1 MKRSGDKG
9 ERKMEPIRLEVNG
22 ETYETVVKP
31 GELLSD
37 VLRERLGLTGTK
49 RGCDSGKCGA
59 CTVLLDGKAVKS
71 CLLEAAKAQDKKI
84 LTIEG
89 LADAG
94 RLDPLQEAFIEY
106 GAVQCGYCTPG
117 MIMTAKALL
126 LRNPNP
132 STEEIK
138 RALSGNLCRCTGYVK
153 IIEAIQAAA
162 SKGAPVL

>member
-132 STEEIK
+132 STDEIK

-153 IIEAIQAAA
+153 IIDAIQKAA
-162 SKGAPVL
+162 SKRAPVL